1 MAVQSIILA
10 AGQGK
15 RMFSDLP
22 KVLHRIGPCSLLE
35 HAWRVAAAVSEAKP
49 IIVIGH
55 GAEQVQ
61 KTLGHLPT
69 GWVMQE
75 RQLGTGHAVQQ
86 AMPGVDPQDIALILY
101 GDVPLLR
108 AETLRELTAIAAAGR
123 FALLTVELDDPAGYG
138 RIVRGT
144 DGRVVRIVEE
154 KDAAPEEQRIRE
166 INTGIMAVGAESL
179 NGWLAQL
186 DNRNSQGEYYLTDVI
201 ELAVRDG
208 LTVQTVFA
216 PYELDVAGVND
227 RAQLARLERA
237 YQARMAAD
245 LMARGVTLRD
255 PARLDVRGEVE
266 LLGRDIEVDVDV
278 IFEGWVRLGGGVKI
292 GAHSIIRDAEI
303 GEGAEILSHC
313 VIENA
318 VIGAGSRVGPFA
330 RLRPDTNLAEG
341 VHIGNFVEI
350 KKSQVGPGSKIN
362 HLSYVGDCTV
372 GSGVNVGAGTITCNY
387 DGVNKHRTVIEDGA
401 FIGSNTQL
409 VAPVRVGK
417 NATIGAGS
425 TVTKDA
431 PPDTLTL
438 SRARQVSVDGWKR
451 PQKPSPQPSP
461 EPSPRPLP
469 EGEGVSRF
477 GRGGTEG
484 E

>member
-22 KVLHRIGPCSLLE
+22 KVLHRVGPCSLLE
-35 HAWRVAAAVSEAKP
+35 HAWRAAAAVSEVKP
-49 IIVIGH
+49 IVVIGH
-55 GAEQVQ
+55 GAEQVR
-61 KTLGHLPT
+61 KALAHLP
-69 GWVMQE
+69 GEWVLQE
-75 RQLGTGHAVQQ
+75 QQLGTGHAVQQ
-86 AMPGVDPQDIALILY
+86 AMPGVDPQGIALILY

-108 AETLRELTAIAAAGR
+108 PETLRELTAIAANGR
-123 FALLTVELDDPAGYG
+123 FALLTVELNDPAGYG
-138 RIVRGT
+138 RIVRDAG
-144 DGRVVRIVEE
+144 GRVTRIVEE
-154 KDAAPEEQRIRE
+154 KDASPEEKRIRE

-186 DNRNSQGEYYLTDVI
+186 DNRNAQGEYYLTDVI

-208 LTVQTVFA
+208 LAVQTVSA
-216 PYELDVAGVND
+216 PDELDVAGVND

-237 YQARMAAD
+237 YQARIAAD

-266 LLGRDIEVDVDV
+266 LLGRDVEVDVGV
-278 IFEGWVRLGGGVKI
+278 IFEGKVRLGQRVTI
-292 GAHSIIRDAEI
+292 GAHSIIRDADI
-303 GEGAEILSHC
+303 GDDVEILSHC

-318 VIGAGSRVGPFA
+318 AVGAGSRIGPFA
-330 RLRPDTNLAEG
+330 RLRPETQLAEG

-350 KKSQVGPGSKIN
+350 KKSEVGPGSKIN
-362 HLSYVGDCTV
+362 HLSYVGDSTV

-409 VAPVRVGK
+409 VAPVTVGK

-438 SRARQVSVDGWKR
+438 SRARQVSVDNWRR
-451 PQKPSPQPSP
+451 PSKL
-461 EPSPRPLP
+461 EKK
-469 EGEGVSRF
+469 
-477 GRGGTEG
+477 
-484 E
+484 